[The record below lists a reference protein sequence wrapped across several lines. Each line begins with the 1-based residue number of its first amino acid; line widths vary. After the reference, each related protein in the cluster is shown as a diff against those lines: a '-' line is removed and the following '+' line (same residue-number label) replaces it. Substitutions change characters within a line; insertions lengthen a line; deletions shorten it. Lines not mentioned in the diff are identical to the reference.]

1 MNIIMADNIGFCMGV
16 QKAIQIVYDVIERE
30 KGKKISTFGP
40 IIHNPLVL
48 KDLAAKGVKV
58 LDNPAKAE
66 GVVIIRAHGVH
77 PKVQALLEKNASL
90 VVDATCPR
98 VIESQRRVKEAAS
111 QGAFIIIAG
120 DREHGEVKGIA
131 GYGELGAGKEGVVVI
146 ESEKEALGLEIS
158 ASLKVL
164 LISQTTFGSEEYKK
178 ICKIIFQKRPDA
190 EIAKSICP
198 ATEKRQKS
206 LALMA
211 EKVNAIVVIGGKNSA
226 NTVQLYESAVRF
238 CKKAWH
244 IESAEQL
251 PHKEE
256 FSSVQTIGITAG
268 ASTPD
273 WVIKEVANILKKY

>member
-16 QKAIQIVYDVIERE
+16 QKAIQIVYNVIERE
-30 KGKKISTFGP
+30 KGQKISTFGP

-48 KDLAAKGVKV
+48 EDLAAKGVKV
-58 LDNPAKAE
+58 LDDPAKAA

-98 VIESQRRVKEAAS
+98 VIESQHRVEEAAS

-120 DREHGEVKGIA
+120 DREHGEVKGVA
-131 GYGELGAGKEGVVVI
+131 GYGELGAGKERVVVI
-146 ESEKEALGLEIS
+146 ESEKEAQDLEIP

-164 LISQTTFGSEEYKK
+164 LISQTTFGSDEYKK
-178 ICKIIFQKRPDA
+178 ICKIILQKRPDV

-211 EKVNAIVVIGGKNSA
+211 EKVDAIVVIGGKNSA

-251 PHKEE
+251 PCKEN

-273 WVIKEVANILKKY
+273 WVIKDVANILKKC